1 MKKKFS
7 ILTIILAIVLIFIF
21 FRSIT
26 NFIVNV
32 EWYKEVGYLSIYFTK
47 LLAIIKLMVP
57 IFLICFLGIWMYYR
71 SLRGSINKWRDAA
84 EIDKHK
90 RSIERKI
97 FFTLDAIISFV
108 ISFSF
113 SSDYWYRILQFTHS
127 VSFNVKDPIF
137 NKDVSFYVFRLPLI
151 ESLCHIVMGLLIFL
165 VIITV
170 IVYFIMLTVRRITSP
185 GYKNHQ
191 YDVKSLKNGI
201 IKFAGRQ
208 LAIVSSL
215 IFLLMS
221 LDYLIKAWNLVYSPR
236 GVAFGASYTDVNV
249 SLKFYYVIAV
259 ASIIASIVIFI
270 SVLASKVKPIIMSIS
285 VIVVLIISEAAASS
299 IVENFVVK
307 SNQKT
312 LEQPYIKYNIDYTRK
327 AFNIENV
334 KEIPFDAKSDLT
346 VNDIKENQ
354 DTISNIRIN
363 SFKPA
368 LELYNQVQ
376 SLKYYYG
383 FNDIDID
390 RYNINGKYSQV
401 FIAAREVDTKTID
414 PPTWQ
419 NTHLIYT
426 HGYGI
431 AMSKVNSVT
440 SEGQPDFVIKDIPP
454 QNSTDL
460 KIDNPRIYYGENTND
475 YAIVKTNINEFDYPK
490 GGEVAKNVYDGK
502 AGLDMSLINKLL
514 FTAYYKNMNFLLSRD
529 INSQSKILINRNIMD
544 RIKMIAP
551 FLSYDKD
558 PYIVLNNG
566 RLYWIVDAY
575 TTSDRYPFSQYSDDI
590 NYMRNSV
597 KVIVDAVDGTTNFYI
612 VDKSDP
618 IVASY
623 SQIFKGLFKDA
634 SEIPQGFKEHF
645 KYPED
650 LFNVQCKVLGKY
662 HMTDPGVFF
671 DGGDL
676 WEVSQ
681 NQKEV
686 EGEKTTNEAPYVV
699 MRLPGEKDEEMVLT
713 EYFNVRDKEN
723 MAAMLGARMDGNNYG
738 KLILYRF
745 PSQNTNI
752 PSPYMFK
759 QKLNQDTTI
768 SKELSLWDKQGS
780 EVQFGDTLIVP
791 IKNSLIYIEP
801 MYLRASGKN
810 SIPEMKRVIVF
821 YGDKIVLAENIDSA
835 LQQIFNYSNENQTN
849 TSTGAVTG
857 ESSGKAVSSD
867 KVKEAKDT
875 YNKAL
880 EALKNGDWAS
890 YGDYIKK
897 LGDIID
903 NLNK

>member
-1 MKKKFS
+1 MKKKFT
-7 ILTIILAIVLIFIF
+7 ILTVFLVIVLVCIF

-57 IFLICFLGIWMYYR
+57 IFIICFAGIWVYYK
-71 SLRGSINKWRDAA
+71 SLRGSINKWKNIS
-84 EIDKHK
+84 EVDKHK
-90 RSIERKI
+90 RSIERKV
-97 FFTLDAIISFV
+97 FFTLDAIISFI
-108 ISFSF
+108 ISFNF
-113 SSDYWYRILQFTHS
+113 SSSYWYRILQFTHS

-137 NKDVSFYVFRLPLI
+137 NKDVSFYVFKLPLI
-151 ESLCHIVMGLLIFL
+151 QSLCQIVMGLLIFL

-170 IVYFIMLTVRRITSP
+170 IIYFILIAAQKISSP
-185 GYKNHQ
+185 GYRHQ
-191 YDVKSLKNGI
+191 YDVKSIKSGI

-208 LAIVSSL
+208 LAIVSAL
-215 IFLLMS
+215 IFLVMS
-221 LDYLIKAWNLVYSPR
+221 LDYLIKVWNLVYSPR
-236 GVAFGASYTDVNV
+236 GVAFGASYTDITV
-249 SLKFYYVIAV
+249 SLKFYYVIAAV
-259 ASIIASIVIFI
+259 SIAASVVIFI
-270 SVLASKVKPIIMSIS
+270 SVLTSKVKPIIISIS
-285 VIVVLIISEAAASS
+285 VIIVLIIGEVATSS
-299 IVENFVVK
+299 IVENLVVK

-327 AFNIENV
+327 AFNIENI
-334 KEIPFDAKSDLT
+334 KEIPFDVKNDLT
-346 VNDIKENQ
+346 VNDVKENQ

-414 PPTWQ
+414 PATWQ
-419 NTHLIYT
+419 NMHLIYT

-440 SEGQPDFVIKDIPP
+440 SEGQPDFVVKDIPP
-454 QNSTDL
+454 QNSTDI

-475 YAIVKTNINEFDYPK
+475 YAIVKTDIKEFDYPS
-490 GGEVAKNVYDGK
+490 GSDVVKNVYDGK
-502 AGLDMSLINKLL
+502 AGLDMSFANKLL
-514 FTAYYKNMNFLLSRD
+514 FTAYYSNFNFLLSRD

-575 TTSDRYPFSQYSDDI
+575 TTSDRYPFSQYNNDI

-597 KVIVDAVDGTTNFYI
+597 KVVVDAVDGTTNFYI
-612 VDKSDP
+612 VDKNDP
-618 IVASY
+618 IAASY
-623 SQIFKGLFKDA
+623 SEIFKGLFKDA
-634 SEIPQGFKEHF
+634 SQIPEGLKEHF

-650 LFNVQCKVLGKY
+650 MFNVQCKVLGKY

-676 WEVSQ
+676 WEISQ
-681 NQKEV
+681 DQKEV
-686 EGEKTTNEAPYVV
+686 NGEKTANEAPYVV

-723 MAAMLGARMDGNNYG
+723 MAAMLGARMDNDNYG
-738 KLILYRF
+738 KLVLYRF

-768 SKELSLWDKQGS
+768 SKELSLWHNQGS

-810 SIPEMKRVIVF
+810 SIPEMKRVIVY
-821 YGDKIVLAENIDSA
+821 YGDKIILAENIEDA
-835 LQQIFNYSNENQTN
+835 MQQLFNYSNGNQAN
-849 TSTGAVTG
+849 TSTGAAVTG
-857 ESSGKAVSSD
+857 NSGKAVAPD
-867 KVKEAKDT
+867 KVKEAKDM
-875 YNKAL
+875 YDKAMD
-880 EALKNGDWAS
+880 ALKNGDWAS

-903 NLNK
+903 TLNK